1 MIVLGLLMAAAGP
14 TLPRRIGIAER
25 RRVLHLLREAVASVR
40 IRPTERPV
48 AEGIEAPDD
57 YQRRISAVIAAQ
69 RAALLAVRDDG
80 TDDAHAL
87 DTALINLDA
96 DQISLE
102 LSGEPLV
109 RP

>member
-1 MIVLGLLMAAAGP
+1 MIVLGLLIAAAAP

-25 RRVLHLLREAVASVR
+25 RRVLDLLREAVASVR

-69 RAALLAVRDDG
+69 RASLLAVRDDG
-80 TDDAHAL
+80 IDAHAL
-87 DTALINLDA
+87 DTALTNLDA

-102 LSGEPLV
+102 LGGAPLV